1 MSAPWPNGDHMRLI
15 ALTTEEA
22 ATVERVHGWH
32 EGALQRRTD
41 AELASFP
48 CSYSDLLAL
57 VDRAL
62 DERVF
67 GVQP

>member
-1 MSAPWPNGDHMRLI
+1 MTWPNGDHMRLI

-22 ATVERVHGWH
+22 ATVERVHGWP
-32 EGALQRRTD
+32 EGALHRRT
-41 AELASFP
+41 
-48 CSYSDLLAL
+48 DLLAL

>member
-41 AELASFP
+41 
-48 CSYSDLLAL
+48 LLAL